1 MEDIKNFETQFA
13 RLQAI
18 VSELETGA
26 TSLEKGMAL
35 YREGLL
41 CSRACRNMLENA
53 RHELHKWQ
61 NGEEVPLPLKED
73 LPCQEEQPS
82 LEN

>member
-26 TSLEKGMAL
+26 TSLEKG
-35 YREGLL
+35 
-41 CSRACRNMLENA
+41 
-53 RHELHKWQ
+53 
-61 NGEEVPLPLKED
+61 
-73 LPCQEEQPS
+73 
-82 LEN
+82 